1 MRYLSR
7 LSKPHA
13 ARTLGWCVLLALPA
27 LAGAGEQVFE
37 SGFEPCVA
45 QWPNGSVHEWNSVL
59 LPWPAFGYTAR
70 FSVPANGYVALRF
83 TASSTPGQF
92 GTLLA
97 TEYPGSSGSGQIS
110 ISRTP
115 GCFDPAVVGA
125 HCLSG
130 VSGSPSLS
138 WLVAAT
144 GLSCPLQ
151 PGESY
156 YVNLT
161 LGTSAS
167 SGRDL
172 MNVLQ

>member
-1 MRYLSR
+1 MPYLNR
-7 LSKPHA
+7 RSKPQA
-13 ARTLGWCVLLALPA
+13 ARALGLCTLLAFPA
-27 LAGAGEQVFE
+27 LASAGDQVFG
-37 SGFEPCVA
+37 SGYELCVA

-59 LPWPAFGYTAR
+59 MPWPAFNFNSR
-70 FSVPANGYVALRF
+70 ISLPANGYVALRF

-97 TEYPGSSGSGQIS
+97 SEFSGSTGTAQVS

-115 GCFDPAVVGA
+115 GCFDPAYLGPN
-125 HCLSG
+125 CLSG
-130 VSGSPSLS
+130 VSGSPSVS

-144 GLSCPLQ
+144 NLRCELQ

-161 LGTSAS
+161 LGASAS
-167 SGRDL
+167 SARDL
-172 MNVLQ
+172 MNLIQ

>member
-1 MRYLSR
+1 MRNLTRRSN
-7 LSKPHA
+7 PPA
-13 ARTLGWCVLLALPA
+13 AKALGLCVLLALPV
-27 LAGAGEQVFE
+27 LASAGEQLFE
-37 SGFEPCVA
+37 SGFETCVA
-45 QWPNGSVHEWNSVL
+45 QWPNGSVQEWNSVL
-59 LPWPAFGYTAR
+59 APWPAYGIGTR
-70 FSVPANGYVALRF
+70 LSVPANGYAALRF

-92 GTLLA
+92 GTLFA
-97 TEYPGSSGSGQIS
+97 TEFPGSTGAAQVS

-115 GCFDPAVVGA
+115 GCFDPAVLGPN
-125 HCLSG
+125 CLSE
-130 VSGSPSLS
+130 VSGSPSVS

-144 GLSCPLQ
+144 SLSCQLQ

-167 SGRDL
+167 GGRDL